1 LYLEDYLNYHSKGS
15 FTLAIVFGKMVD
27 LTHNFNAPLF
37 VVAGVL
43 WVGGLIWL
51 VVDPVSKIEI
61 VRDKQMLHSA
71 A

>member
-1 LYLEDYLNYHSKGS
+1 M
-15 FTLAIVFGKMVD
+15 LAIVFGKMVD